1 MRKTSAKG
9 SEMNH
14 IWIVEMW
21 NPIRDR
27 FEPTVGAA
35 LTKSDCAYVR
45 HDWMARNPGDRF
57 RIRHYDAK
65 AATKGKRK

>member
-1 MRKTSAKG
+1 
-9 SEMNH
+9 MNH

-35 LTKSDCAYVR
+35 LTKEECTTDR
-45 HDWMARNPGDRF
+45 RDWLRRNPADRF
-57 RIRHYDAK
+57 CVRRYDAK
-65 AATKGKRK
+65 SEKEKRK